1 MEKKITREIIKKW
14 KEKNL
19 LDKAFKILKE
29 PLPKLFEEEFFSR
42 QVAIIDELAMSADLL
57 QTAEALRN
65 AWQIYCRK
73 PKDKVWEGIY
83 IKNMTHFKYIV
94 SLIEDIDQDDAFIK
108 VLSILAGKD
117 EDQLRKER
125 STLKN
130 KMNK

>member
-14 KEKNL
+14 KEENL

-29 PLPKLFEEEFFSR
+29 PLPKSFEEEFFSR
-42 QVAIIDELAMSADLL
+42 QVAIIDGLAMSADLL

-83 IKNMTHFKYIV
+83 IKNMTHFRYIV
-94 SLIEDIDQDDAFIK
+94 SLIEDTDQDDAFIK
-108 VLSILAGKD
+108 ALSQLTGTEEKVL
-117 EDQLRKER
+117 KEQR
-125 STLKN
+125 SNLK
-130 KMNK
+130 K